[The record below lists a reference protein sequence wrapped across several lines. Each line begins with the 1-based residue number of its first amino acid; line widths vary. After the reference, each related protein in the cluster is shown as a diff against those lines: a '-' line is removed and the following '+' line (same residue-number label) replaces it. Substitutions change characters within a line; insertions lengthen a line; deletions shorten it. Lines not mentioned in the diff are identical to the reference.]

1 MAEEAAV
8 LMGDGGGFSLD
19 QGCHGKESKEARGG
33 DSCGPVTGTLDTSL
47 SS

>member
-19 QGCHGKESKEARGG
+19 QGAMGRRARREEGAIL
-33 DSCGPVTGTLDTSL
+33 VVQ
-47 SS
+47 